1 MAGPTP
7 GLSRTAYLVI
17 THPNN
22 GDVKDV
28 LTITQSAII
37 TTQQQYEFIFGTPET
52 PLGGNIGTTDVI
64 IPYTW
69 NGPELTTSDF
79 SVEAPSGAGNNSQIA
94 DVYSNGP
101 ANSYSVVVQM
111 TSSNTNDGN
120 VQNLSVNFNGSTSY
134 FLTSNS
140 ITAREFSWTPC
151 HVEGT
156 VMYLADGSTKLVE
169 DLLVGDVLKSYAL
182 DGLST
187 DENAWSTYNQTAGT
201 FGATEST
208 ATVVSITPGQYTQ
221 YLNFNNGISKV
232 TGEHLVV
239 IKDADD
245 NVSFKMARQAVVG
258 DSFYTNGTWSV
269 INSIETVNEV
279 VNTYSIDTEAGDVYV
294 ADGILW
300 HNAGPGTVK
309 VQ

>member
-17 THPNN
+17 THPDN

-28 LTITQSAII
+28 LTITQSAIV
-37 TTQQQYEFIFGTPET
+37 TTSQPQYEFIFGTPDT
-52 PLGGNIGTTDVI
+52 PIGGNFGTTDI
-64 IPYTW
+64 IVPFTW
-69 NGPELTTSDF
+69 DGPNLSTSDF
-79 SVEAPSGAGNNSQIA
+79 SVELPVNGGSTINSVTNTA
-94 DVYSNGP
+94 NGGEVEI
-101 ANSYSVVVQM
+101 YM
-111 TSSNTNDGN
+111 TSTDNTDEN
-120 VQNLSVNFNGSTSY
+120 VQNLSVDFNSSY
-134 FLTSNS
+134 LLTSNS
-140 ITAREFSWTPC
+140 VTSREFSWTPC

-169 DLLVGDVLKSYAL
+169 DLVVGDVLKAYAL

-201 FGATEST
+201 FGATDST

-245 NVSFKMARQAVVG
+245 NVSFKMARNVVVG

-269 INSIETVNEV
+269 ITSIETVNET
-279 VNTYSIDTEAGDVYV
+279 VNTYSIDTESEDVYV

-300 HNAGPGTVK
+300 HNAGPGVVK
-309 VQ
+309 VS